1 MTFSSP
7 GVARGTMAVRIYVPG
22 CLSLTMRLVPSLLY
36 INGLGLG
43 RRPRPWDRIGRGPAF
58 VISMP
63 GRPIPGTSLPRFSSR
78 FRTRSG
84 LLFGS
89 KFRKK
94 CASFVRTMTDPEF
107 LRGLGTSDA
116 AAISVKLASS
126 CSERCIVLERFSA
139 VRRLSKTV
147 VGHKRCS
154 RRRAVC
160 PKRWSFF
167 GRRPT
172 LGITGR
178 I

>member
-1 MTFSSP
+1 
-7 GVARGTMAVRIYVPG
+7 MAVRICVPG

-78 FRTRSG
+78 FWTRSG

-89 KFRKK
+89 KFRKE

-126 CSERCIVLERFSA
+126 LGTARHAQNDALFGNDSPPCVVCLKRWSVINGAQGVAPFVQNEGRFSA
-139 VRRLSKTV
+139 VALRSE
-147 VGHKRCS
+147 
-154 RRRAVC
+154 
-160 PKRWSFF
+160 
-167 GRRPT
+167 
-172 LGITGR
+172 
-178 I
+178 